1 VKHRKPTKRALL
13 VGINKYKP
21 ELNADLR
28 GCVNDVENMRE
39 LLITKFGFEPENIRV
54 LIDDRATR
62 QAIIKRLQWIIK
74 KSRKGDELVFHYSGH
89 GSQVRDRDG
98 DELKDG
104 LDEILCPYDLDWN
117 NPLTDDILAR
127 LFKKLRK
134 GAYLTMICDS
144 CHSGTMTRSVR
155 IGNPHGEM
163 DRFILPP
170 FDIRARSMGVDLPK
184 HNIGRKQRIGR
195 IERIERV
202 DVGQRHVLVSGC
214 KDNQTSADAYI
225 DNKYQG
231 AFTWALTSVIRD
243 NPSFTWRQAHAG
255 AAKLLE
261 LRRYTQQPQISGND
275 NLIIRKVFG
284 NK

>member
-28 GCVNDVENMRE
+28 GCVNDVENMRG

-89 GSQVRDRDG
+89 GSQVRDRNG

-104 LDEILCPYDLDWN
+104 LDEILCPHDLDWN

-155 IGNPHGEM
+155 IGNPHGEA

-202 DVGQRHVLVSGC
+202 DVGQR
-214 KDNQTSADAYI
+214 
-225 DNKYQG
+225 
-231 AFTWALTSVIRD
+231 TWALTSVIRD